1 MKKKFWSLLIAVI
14 IIAATVCA
22 FALTAS
28 AAEVASGT
36 TGDVSWTLS
45 DDGTL
50 TFSGEGA
57 MADYSN
63 GTQPWYAHKDS
74 IKTVIVTKGVTSIS
88 TYAFYEFPELATVKI
103 AGSVTAIGSNAFA
116 MCSNLSNV
124 EYYGSSNPVA
134 GSNVF
139 FGSYIVVKVPSSY
152 SGNVFCETMTKAT
165 LDAANE
171 PLPPASPCDHAG
183 HTQTGCTACG
193 ATDESIH
200 SFVSGSCSVC
210 GLTCAHDAF
219 DSATGYCG
227 VCGKFAAVA
236 NLSVPNDLLY
246 FATLEDA
253 VTAAQHPSA
262 EGSTIML
269 LDDVKLSAALQI
281 SNTLIIDLNGYDVNA
296 TNGALL
302 SNSGN
307 LTITGNGSYNGRIEN
322 RGTMVINAN
331 VGGEVEAYE
340 GKLTVIG
347 GTIQSLVVYGD
358 DIVSLKGGTFN
369 ELKVIIENRPLSSEV
384 DLSDTLYKILAYG
397 KLYSHSDIETGR
409 YTYDP
414 NEGMK
419 IDYNGNIGH
428 AWFTSPVSVLEDD
441 PVIPTISTQPVGAD
455 YTMIDTA
462 EALSVTATNNDDGGT
477 LSYQWYSDTDSDAI
491 GGTAITDA
499 TGTTYTP
506 PIDVIGTVYYYC
518 VVTNSKTGFDSRS
531 IASSAARVTI
541 VKATLK
547 ETDFT
552 LSNLNSVYNFVP
564 QEVEVTLPV
573 GLDAQYVSIKYYQND
588 NMLVS
593 APSYAGNYEVRIAV
607 SGSPNHEDA
616 VLTYTMKISPRV
628 ITVDQIEIDDVTYNG
643 GEHKP
648 MVIVDLETLPFD
660 VTAYGGVVEYSNN
673 IDTGDATVTI
683 TGNFEIEGGS
693 VATFKINPATP
704 NITVSAPL
712 DKVMPGY
719 VMDITGAT
727 DAIDNF
733 LYPTTF
739 TVVDGEGYSVSGNT
753 VTIDEGVKIGSTITV
768 KVTSTATNNYTA
780 GEGTLELTI
789 GVPTV
794 DITDIENDIA
804 DLEDLI
810 NSKAD
815 ATLISSEIVLLQT
828 AISNLEEN
836 GATEAELTAL
846 ENRLN
851 GAVSLV
857 AENLETAKTELQTA
871 INAKADTATLNTKV
885 EELKDAIETAE
896 TVAKTYADT
905 QDTALKQTL
914 EAAILTAKNDAISSA
929 QTLVNNAKTEL
940 QTAINAK
947 ADTATLNTK
956 VDELNEAIENIEY
969 VANNYADTKDTALK
983 QTLEETILTAKNEA
997 ISSAQTLVN
1006 NAKTELQTA
1015 INAKADTATLNTKV
1029 DELNEAI
1036 ENIEYVANNYA
1047 DTKDTALKQ
1056 TLEET
1061 ILTAKNEAISSAQT
1075 LVNNAKTEL
1084 QSAIVKKADI
1094 ITLNARVEE
1103 LKDAIEN
1110 AEYVAITYADTKD
1123 TALKQT
1129 LEETILTAKND
1140 AISYAQTLVEYAKSQ
1155 LQKAIN
1161 TKADATTLNAK
1172 VEELSGAIKTAET
1185 LAKAYADTQNAELK
1199 VKLESAIESSQNTLR
1214 AGIDALSS
1222 ELTNVKQAL
1231 ETKASELEAKDNTL
1245 QTVIIVVSV
1254 VSGVTFCGCGT
1265 LSVFYIIDKKK
1276 KH

>member
-14 IIAATVCA
+14 MIAATVCA

-36 TGDVSWTLS
+36 TGDVNWTLS

-57 MADYSN
+57 IGNDQSWIEHMDL
-63 GTQPWYAHKDS
+63 
-74 IKTVIVTKGVTSIS
+74 ITSIVIEDGITS
-88 TYAFYEFPELATVKI
+88 IANYAFYECTGFESVTLPASLTTIGNYVFTDCSDLKSVTIPASVTKIGNSVFYQCTSLATVNYLGTSEP
-103 AGSVTAIGSNAFA
+103 AVGSYVFTGCSLTTANVP
-116 MCSNLSNV
+116 V
-124 EYYGSSNPVA
+124 EYEGDTFAGLSVSKTLTPV
-134 GSNVF
+134 
-139 FGSYIVVKVPSSY
+139 
-152 SGNVFCETMTKAT
+152 
-165 LDAANE
+165 
-171 PLPPASPCDHAG
+171 SPCDHAG

-200 SFVSGSCSVC
+200 SFVSGTCSVC

-219 DSATGYCG
+219 DTATGYCG
-227 VCGKFAAVA
+227 VCGEYAAVA
-236 NLSVPNDLLY
+236 SLTTSDDTSVVTHY
-246 FATLEDA
+246 VKLEDA
-253 VTAAQHPSA
+253 ITAANA
-262 EGSTIML
+262 AADSTITL
-269 LDDVKLSAALQI
+269 RDDAEISAPPTI
-281 SNTLIIDLNGYDVNA
+281 TSSSKVSIKLNGNNVNGV
-296 TNGALL
+296 TLY
-302 SNSGN
+302 NSGS

-331 VGGEVEAYE
+331 VGGEVEAYG

-384 DLSDTLYKILAYG
+384 DLANTLYKILAYG

-414 NEGMK
+414 INEEMK

-441 PVIPTISTQPVGAD
+441 PVIPTINTHPVGAD
-455 YTMIDTA
+455 YTVIDTA

-477 LSYQWYSDTDSDAI
+477 LSYQWYSDIDGDAI

-506 PIDVIGTVYYYC
+506 PKDVIGTVYYYC

-552 LSNLNSVYNFVP
+552 LSNLNSAYNFVP

-616 VLTYTMKISPRV
+616 SFSYDMTISPRV

-648 MVIVDLETLPFD
+648 TVIVDLETLPFD
-660 VTAYGGVVEYSNN
+660 VTEYGGVVEYSNN

-753 VTIDEGVKIGSTITV
+753 ITIDEGVKIGSTITV

-804 DLEDLI
+804 DLEALI

-815 ATLISSEIVLLQT
+815 ATLISSEIALLQT
-828 AISNLEEN
+828 AISNLKEN
-836 GATEAELTAL
+836 GATDAELTAL

-857 AENLETAKTELQTA
+857 AENLETAKTELQNAINAKADTATLNTKVEELKDAIETAETVAKTYADTQDTALKQILEAAILTAKNDAISSAQTLVNNAKTELQNA

-914 EAAILTAKNDAISSA
+914 EEAILTAKNDAISYA
-929 QTLVNNAKTEL
+929 QTIVDNAKSEM
-940 QTAINAK
+940 
-947 ADTATLNTK
+947 
-956 VDELNEAIENIEY
+956 
-969 VANNYADTKDTALK
+969 
-983 QTLEETILTAKNEA
+983 
-997 ISSAQTLVN
+997 
-1006 NAKTELQTA
+1006 
-1015 INAKADTATLNTKV
+1015 
-1029 DELNEAI
+1029 
-1036 ENIEYVANNYA
+1036 
-1047 DTKDTALKQ
+1047 
-1056 TLEET
+1056 
-1061 ILTAKNEAISSAQT
+1061 
-1075 LVNNAKTEL
+1075 

-1123 TALKQT
+1123 KALKQT

>member
-14 IIAATVCA
+14 MIAATVCA

-124 EYYGSSNPVA
+124 EYYGSSNPVT

-152 SGNVFCETMTKAT
+152 SGDVFCETMTKAT

-219 DSATGYCG
+219 DTATGYCG
-227 VCGKFAAVA
+227 VCGEYAAVA
-236 NLSVPNDLLY
+236 SLTTSDDTSVVTHY
-246 FATLEDA
+246 VKLEDA
-253 VTAAQHPSA
+253 ITAANA
-262 EGSTIML
+262 AADSTITL
-269 LDDVKLSAALQI
+269 RDDAEISAPPTI
-281 SNTLIIDLNGYDVNA
+281 TSSSKVSIKLNGNNVNGV
-296 TNGALL
+296 TLY
-302 SNSGN
+302 NSGS
-307 LTITGNGSYNGRIEN
+307 LTITGNGNYNGRIEN
-322 RGTMVINAN
+322 RGTMLINAN
-331 VGGEVEAYE
+331 VGGEVEAYG

-384 DLSDTLYKILAYG
+384 DLANTLYKILAYG

-477 LSYQWYSDTDSDAI
+477 LSYQWYSDTDGDAI

-518 VVTNSKTGFDSRS
+518 VVTNSKTGFDSKS

-547 ETDFT
+547 ESDFT

-607 SGSPNHEDA
+607 SGSPNHEYA

-648 MVIVDLETLPFD
+648 KVIVDLETLPFD

-815 ATLISSEIVLLQT
+815 ATLISSEIALLQT
-828 AISNLEEN
+828 AISNLKEN
-836 GATEAELTAL
+836 GATDAELTAL

-857 AENLETAKTELQTA
+857 AENLETAKSDLQNAINAKADTATLNTKVEELKDAIETAETVAKTYADTKDTALKQTLEAAILTAKNEAISSAQTLVNNAKTELQTA

-905 QDTALKQTL
+905 
-914 EAAILTAKNDAISSA
+914 
-929 QTLVNNAKTEL
+929 
-940 QTAINAK
+940 
-947 ADTATLNTK
+947 
-956 VDELNEAIENIEY
+956 
-969 VANNYADTKDTALK
+969 KDTALK
-983 QTLEETILTAKNEA
+983 QTLEEAILTAKNEA

-1015 INAKADTATLNTKV
+1015 INAKADTATLNAKV

-1056 TLEET
+1056 TLEEA
-1061 ILTAKNEAISSAQT
+1061 ILTAKNEAISS
-1075 LVNNAKTEL
+1075 
-1084 QSAIVKKADI
+1084 
-1094 ITLNARVEE
+1094 
-1103 LKDAIEN
+1103 
-1110 AEYVAITYADTKD
+1110 
-1123 TALKQT
+1123 
-1129 LEETILTAKND
+1129 
-1140 AISYAQTLVEYAKSQ
+1140 AQTLVEYAKSQ

>member
-14 IIAATVCA
+14 MIAATVCA
-22 FALTAS
+22 FTLTAS

-57 MADYSN
+57 IGNDQSWIEHMDL
-63 GTQPWYAHKDS
+63 
-74 IKTVIVTKGVTSIS
+74 ITSIVIEDGITS
-88 TYAFYEFPELATVKI
+88 IANYAFYECTGFESVTLPASLTTIGNYVFTDCSDLKSVTIPASVTKIGNSVFYQCTSLATVNYLGTSEP
-103 AGSVTAIGSNAFA
+103 AVGSYVFTGCSLTTANVP
-116 MCSNLSNV
+116 V
-124 EYYGSSNPVA
+124 EYEGDTFA
-134 GSNVF
+134 GLSV
-139 FGSYIVVKVPSSY
+139 SK
-152 SGNVFCETMTKAT
+152 T
-165 LDAANE
+165 LT
-171 PLPPASPCDHAG
+171 PASPCDHAG

-200 SFVSGSCSVC
+200 SFVSGTCSVC

-219 DSATGYCG
+219 DTATGYCG

-281 SNTLIIDLNGYDVNA
+281 SNTLIIDLNGNNVNA
-296 TNGALL
+296 TNGAIL

-307 LTITGNGSYNGRIEN
+307 LTITGSGSYNGNIDN
-322 RGTMVINAN
+322 RGTMLINAN
-331 VGGEVEAYE
+331 VGGEVEAYG

-384 DLSDTLYKILAYG
+384 DLANTLYKILAYG
-397 KLYSHSDIETGR
+397 KLYSHSDIETER

-414 NEGMK
+414 INEEMK

-477 LSYQWYSDTDSDAI
+477 LSYQWYSDTDGDAI
-491 GGTAITDA
+491 GGIAITDA

-506 PIDVIGTVYYYC
+506 PKDVIGTVYYYC

-607 SGSPNHEDA
+607 SGSPSHEDA

-628 ITVDQIEIDDVTYNG
+628 ITLGQIEIDDVTYNG

-648 MVIVDLETLPFD
+648 TVIVDLETLPFD

-719 VMDITGAT
+719 VMDITGVT

-815 ATLISSEIVLLQT
+815 ATLISSEIALLQT
-828 AISNLEEN
+828 AISNLKEN
-836 GATEAELTAL
+836 GATDAELTAL

-857 AENLETAKTELQTA
+857 AENLETAKTELQNA

-885 EELKDAIETAE
+885 DELKDAIETAE

-940 QTAINAK
+940 QNAINAK
-947 ADTATLNTK
+947 ADTATLNAK
-956 VDELNEAIENIEY
+956 VEELKDAIETAET
-969 VANNYADTKDTALK
+969 VAKTYADTQDTALK
-983 QTLEETILTAKNEA
+983 QTLEAAVLTAKN
-997 ISSAQTLVN
+997 
-1006 NAKTELQTA
+1006 
-1015 INAKADTATLNTKV
+1015 D
-1029 DELNEAI
+1029 
-1036 ENIEYVANNYA
+1036 
-1047 DTKDTALKQ
+1047 
-1056 TLEET
+1056 
-1061 ILTAKNEAISSAQT
+1061 AISSAQT

-1123 TALKQT
+1123 KALKQT
-1129 LEETILTAKND
+1129 LEETILTAKNE